1 MILVLLGIC
10 IIVVVVSVL
19 LVTYDICDDE
29 ICFCSIVV
37 FGIGF
42 LICIGALFYFLHS
55 VIDVKFVKDKIAMY
69 EEQNS
74 KIEEQIDVVVKQYM
88 EYESDTYAMTAPESS
103 ITLVSLYPELKSDEL
118 VKKQIAVYQEN
129 NKKITNL
136 KEKQIDA
143 NVAKWWLYFGG

>member
-1 MILVLLGIC
+1 MILVLLEFCVIM
-10 IIVVVVSVL
+10 IALSVIL
-19 LVTYDICDDE
+19 LINDILDDE
-29 ICFCSIVV
+29 ICLCGIVAFGLIFLFCVVALIGLLKPIVE
-37 FGIGF
+37 
-42 LICIGALFYFLHS
+42 
-55 VIDVKFVKDKIAMY
+55 VKFAKDKIAMY

-74 KIEEQIDVVVKQYM
+74 RIEEQIDVAVKQYM
-88 EYESDTYAMTAPESS
+88 EYESDTYAITAPESS

-129 NKKITNL
+129 NKKIINL

>member
-1 MILVLLGIC
+1 M
-10 IIVVVVSVL
+10 
-19 LVTYDICDDE
+19 
-29 ICFCSIVV
+29 
-37 FGIGF
+37 
-42 LICIGALFYFLHS
+42 
-55 VIDVKFVKDKIAMY
+55 KDKIAMY

>member
-55 VIDVKFVKDKIAMY
+55 VIDAKFVKDKIAMY

-118 VKKQIAVYQEN
+118 VKSRLPCI
-129 NKKITNL
+129 KKIIKRL
-136 KEKQIDA
+136 
-143 NVAKWWLYFGG
+143 

>member
-10 IIVVVVSVL
+10 IIVVVVLSIL
-19 LVTYDICDDE
+19 AANEIWNDG
-29 ICFCSIVV
+29 ICFCSIMV
-37 FGIGF
+37 FGIGAM
-42 LICIGALFYFLHS
+42 ICIGALVCFLNS
-55 VIDVKFVKDKIAMY
+55 VIEAKFVKDKIAMY

-118 VKKQIAVYQEN
+118 VKRQITVYQEN
-129 NKKITNL
+129 NEKIAKL
-136 KEKQIDA
+136 KEEQIDSNA
-143 NVAKWWLYFGG
+143 AKWWLYFGG